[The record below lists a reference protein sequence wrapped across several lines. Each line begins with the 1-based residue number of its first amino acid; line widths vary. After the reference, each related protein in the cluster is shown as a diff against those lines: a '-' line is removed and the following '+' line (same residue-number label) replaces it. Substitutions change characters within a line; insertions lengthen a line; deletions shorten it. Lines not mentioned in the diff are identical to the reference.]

1 MLQFGV
7 SRVCCA
13 LFSVLCCVWSLYVQF
28 CGVCCAVWCVLCAV
42 CCSVCCVWCV
52 CCVVCELCVVLCLV
66 CGPEVTASCP
76 PPLSLPPHCNLCSA
90 QVGRTVQVQPTV
102 DGALLCSLIE
112 RTLVLVYIY
121 WCWHWYTSLDWREE
135 YGVTR

>member
-1 MLQFGV
+1 MYSSV
-7 SRVCCA
+7 VCV
-13 LFSVLCCVWSLYVQF
+13 VL
-28 CGVCCAVWCVLCAV
+28 CGVCCVLCVALCAV
-42 CCSVCCVWCV
+42 CGVCAVWG
-52 CCVVCELCVVLCLV
+52 CELCVVLCLV

-112 RTLVLVYIY
+112 RTLVLVLVYVY